1 MINYLSKL
9 WYILKGSRRE
19 LPILLATFIL
29 SSVLEAFGIGLIG
42 PFLRIAE
49 DPSQANNIPVL
60 KTIYSTQ
67 QFTND
72 SDFIVLLALSIII
85 IFLLKSIIYFLARA
99 YIFKFSFAQK
109 ARISVLLMDGY
120 LSAPYTFLLRK
131 NSSGAVKNIVI
142 ETGKLVNNSLS
153 PGLELVSNL
162 TVITIIVYILAT
174 TDITLL
180 AIIMGVFLPI
190 FFIFSSARRRVKQW
204 GQDWSESNQEMI
216 RIINHGLGSLKE
228 TRIIGCEPY
237 FNNQL
242 QAQALKF
249 SRASVYFN
257 SFNILPR
264 IVIETFLVVVI
275 MLFIVLADILYG
287 ISIQEVTSTL
297 AVFAV
302 ASIRI
307 IPATSQI
314 VQSIGKMQNV
324 SYALDMLYWDLK
336 EIETTNTSRALGALV
351 RDRDKCRSYLTFK
364 EKIALKDICYQY
376 PESADLAIKDI
387 SLSIKKGE
395 SIAFIGKSGA
405 GKTTLVDIILGL
417 LQPQQGDITV
427 DGVSIYE
434 NMSAW
439 RNLVG
444 YIPQSIFILD
454 DTIEH
459 NIAFGVANE
468 DIDQTRLWKA
478 IERAQLKELV
488 DSLPNGIDTSVGE
501 RGVRLSGGQRQR
513 IGIARALYHEREALV
528 LDEATAALDT
538 DTERLV
544 TDAINALAGSKTL
557 IIIAHRLS
565 TVEKCD
571 VIYYLENGNLISSG
585 TYDDIVLRDKDKK
598 YA

>member
-49 DPSQANNIPVL
+49 DSSQANNIPVL

-72 SDFIVLLALSIII
+72 SDFIVLLALSIIV

-99 YIFKFSFAQK
+99 YIFKFSFTQK
-109 ARISVLLMDGY
+109 ARIATLLMNGY
-120 LSAPYTFLLRK
+120 LLAPYTFLIRK
-131 NSSGAVKNIVI
+131 NSSSAVKNIVI
-142 ETGKLVNNSLS
+142 ETGKLVNTALL
-153 PGLELVSNL
+153 PGLELTSN
-162 TVITIIVYILAT
+162 IIVVAIIAYMLAI
-174 TDITLL
+174 TDILL
-180 AIIMGVFLPI
+180 LVVILGVLLPV
-190 FFIFSSARRRVKQW
+190 FIVFTSLRKWVRQW
-204 GQDWSESNQEMI
+204 GKDQSESNQEMI
-216 RIINHGLGSLKE
+216 RIINHGLGGLKE
-228 TRIIGCEPY
+228 TRVIGCESY
-237 FNNQL
+237 FYEQL
-242 QAQALKF
+242 RAQAEKF
-249 SRASVYFN
+249 SKVSSLFN

-264 IVIETFLVVVI
+264 IVIETFLIVTI
-275 MLFIVLADILYG
+275 MLFIALADVIYG
-287 ISIQEVTSTL
+287 ISVQEVTSKL

-314 VQSIGKMQNV
+314 VQNIGKMQNG
-324 SYALDMLYWDLK
+324 SHALDMLYWDLK
-336 EIETTNTSRALGALV
+336 EIESTNNLSLLEVESITKN
-351 RDRDKCRSYLTFK
+351 DRNLYSNFKDKIT
-364 EKIALKDICYQY
+364 LKNISYQY
-376 PESADLAIKDI
+376 PEASDLAIKDV
-387 SLSIKKGE
+387 SLDIRKGE

-417 LQPQQGDITV
+417 LQPQQGDITL

-439 RNLVG
+439 RKLVG

-468 DIDQTRLWKA
+468 NIDQTQLWKA

-513 IGIARALYHEREALV
+513 IGIARALYHEREVLV

-544 TDAINALAGSKTL
+544 TDAINALAGDKTL

-565 TVEKCD
+565 TVERCNW
-571 VIYYLENGNLISSG
+571 IYRLHNGNLVDHGNYSEVVMKI
-585 TYDDIVLRDKDKK
+585 
-598 YA
+598 